1 MTPVISF
8 WLFLAAMLVVFGVD
22 IAQHRRKNVR

>member
-1 MTPVISF
+1 MTPMMTF

-22 IAQHRRKNVR
+22 IFQHRRKNLR